1 MSVPERGGI
10 RKSGWVATLKALNGL
25 KLSEHPEPFPASH
38 LLTWATHRPLGSSFF
53 GITYRILNINH
64 KKDYLQWGLWVY
76 HAPQLHRSTDRG
88 RRRKLNATGA
98 PLKPWCECESRI
110 P

>member
-38 LLTWATHRPLGSSFF
+38 LLT
-53 GITYRILNINH
+53 
-64 KKDYLQWGLWVY
+64 
-76 HAPQLHRSTDRG
+76 
-88 RRRKLNATGA
+88 
-98 PLKPWCECESRI
+98 
-110 P
+110 